1 MLQAKGQTVGY
12 IRVSSV
18 MQHTDRQ
25 LADLSLDK
33 VFEDKVSGK
42 DQERPALKA
51 MLDYIREGDCVY
63 VHSLDRLARNLTDL
77 LDLVE
82 KINAKGCSLHFLKE
96 HMIFEN
102 NKSDPTSKLL
112 LSVMG
117 AVAEFER
124 SLIRER
130 QREGIAIA
138 KAQGKLHSGR
148 KEKLNQEQIK
158 EAVKLKT
165 AGVPLAKI
173 AVKFGVSRPTLYRAL
188 KAYNV
193 NKI

>member
-1 MLQAKGQTVGY
+1 MLHVKGQTVGY

-25 LADLSLDK
+25 LADIALDK

-42 DQERPALKA
+42 DQNRPALKA

-77 LDLVE
+77 LDLVG
-82 KINAKGCSLHFLKE
+82 KINAKGCSLHFMKE
-96 HMIFEN
+96 NMVFEN

-130 QREGIAIA
+130 QRVLPICGKRENRVALQKKTHKKKAAQKNFRKKQRTDIAPL
-138 KAQGKLHSGR
+138 KNHR
-148 KEKLNQEQIK
+148 N
-158 EAVKLKT
+158 AVKSIDS
-165 AGVPLAKI
+165 A
-173 AVKFGVSRPTLYRAL
+173 
-188 KAYNV
+188 
-193 NKI
+193 

>member
-1 MLQAKGQTVGY
+1 MLHVKGQTVGY

-25 LADLSLDK
+25 LADIALDK

-42 DQERPALKA
+42 DQNRPALKA

-77 LDLVE
+77 LDLVG
-82 KINAKGCSLHFLKE
+82 KINAKGCSLHFMKE
-96 HMIFEN
+96 NMVFEN

-138 KAQGKLHSGR
+138 KAQGRLHAGR
-148 KEKLNQEQIK
+148 KEKLTQEQLDEII
-158 EAVKLKT
+158 KLKD

-173 AVKFGVSRPTLYRAL
+173 AVKFAVSRPTLYRAL
-188 KAYNV
+188 KTQGEA
-193 NKI
+193 

>member
-1 MLQAKGQTVGY
+1 MLQNKGQAIGY

-25 LADLSLDK
+25 LADIALDK

-42 DQERPALKA
+42 DQNRPALKA

-77 LDLVE
+77 LNLVE
-82 KINAKGCSLHFLKE
+82 KINDKGCSLYFVKE
-96 HMIFEN
+96 NMTFEN
-102 NKSDPTSKLL
+102 NRADPTSKLL

-130 QREGIAIA
+130 QREGIAVA
-138 KAQGKLHSGR
+138 KAQGRLHAGR
-148 KEKLNQEQIK
+148 KEKLNQEQLDEIF
-158 EAVKLKT
+158 KLKA

-173 AVKFGVSRPTLYRAL
+173 AEKFAVSRPTLYRAL
-188 KAYNV
+188 KA
-193 NKI
+193 KEET

>member
-1 MLQAKGQTVGY
+1 MLQVKGQTVGY

-82 KINAKGCSLHFLKE
+82 KINAKGCSLHFMKE
-96 HMIFEN
+96 NMVFEN
-102 NKSDPTSKLL
+102 SKSDPTSKLL

-138 KAQGKLHSGR
+138 KAQGRLHAGR
-148 KEKLNQEQIK
+148 KEKLTKEQLDEII
-158 EAVKLKT
+158 KLKDT
-165 AGVPLAKI
+165 GVPLAKI
-173 AVKFGVSRPTLYRAL
+173 AVKFAVSRPTLYRAL
-188 KAYNV
+188 KA
-193 NKI
+193 KGEA

>member
-1 MLQAKGQTVGY
+1 MLQVKGQTVGY

-25 LADLSLDK
+25 LADINLDK

-42 DQERPALKA
+42 DQDRPALKA
-51 MLDYIREGDCVY
+51 MLDYIREGDSVY

-77 LDLVE
+77 LDLVK
-82 KINAKGCSLHFLKE
+82 KINAKGCSLHFMKE
-96 HMIFEN
+96 NMVFEN
-102 NKSDPTSKLL
+102 SKSDPTSKLL

-130 QREGIAIA
+130 QKEGIAIA
-138 KAQGKLHSGR
+138 KAQGRLHSGR
-148 KEKLNQEQIK
+148 KEKLTQGQLDEII
-158 EAVKLKT
+158 KLKE
-165 AGVPLAKI
+165 AGVPLAII
-173 AVKFGVSRPTLYRAL
+173 AVKFAVSRPTLYRAL
-188 KAYNV
+188 KTMKEEV
-193 NKI
+193 